1 MTPRLNA
8 ARLVLQDAAQSTMKM
23 NKPMKTKQLVA
34 SAFCAVLL
42 TGCAGSVALGGDPK
56 LQVLDAAELPAPERG
71 DITGGAQPYYVGPY
85 DKLIV
90 DVFAIEELA
99 AREIQVDASGRM
111 SFPLAGVLDVSGKTP
126 AEIEQ
131 ELAARLRQAYVRD
144 PQVTVNLKETVSR
157 VVTVEGQVRKPG
169 LYPVV
174 GRMTLMRAIARAEGT
189 DEFTRLDDV
198 VIFRTVAGQRYAAL
212 YNLDAIRHGAY
223 PDPDIY
229 ANDVVMVGDSRSR
242 RLFKDVLAIL
252 PAMVTPIVIGL
263 DRLTN

>member
-1 MTPRLNA
+1 MNTMKLN
-8 ARLVLQDAAQSTMKM
+8 RLVGAWCLAA
-23 NKPMKTKQLVA
+23 
-34 SAFCAVLL
+34 LL
-42 TGCAGSVALGGDPK
+42 SGCASTVELGGDPK
-56 LQVLDAAELPAPERG
+56 LSVLDASELPAPQRA

-90 DVFAIEELA
+90 DVFAIEDLA

-189 DEFTRLDDV
+189 DEFSNLDDV
-198 VIFRTVAGQRYAAL
+198 VIFRTVEGQRYAAL

-223 PDPDIY
+223 ADPDIY

-242 RLFKDVLAIL
+242 RLFKDVLAVM
-252 PAMVTPIVIGL
+252 PALLTPLVIGI

>member
-1 MTPRLNA
+1 
-8 ARLVLQDAAQSTMKM
+8 MKM
-23 NKPMKTKQLVA
+23 RHLAA
-34 SAFCAVLL
+34 SLCLAVLL
-42 TGCAGSVALGGDPK
+42 TGCAESVQLGGDPQ
-56 LQVLDAAELPAPERG
+56 LSVLDATELPAPQRA

-90 DVFAIEELA
+90 DVFAIDELA

-126 AEIEQ
+126 AEIE
-131 ELAARLRQAYVRD
+131 EALAVRLRQAYVRD

-189 DEFTRLDDV
+189 DEFTKLDDV
-198 VIFRTVAGQRYAAL
+198 VIFRTVEGQRYAAL

-242 RLFKDVLAIL
+242 RMFKDILAIL
-252 PAMVTPIVIGL
+252 PAMVTPIIIGL
-263 DRLTN
+263 DRLTK

>member
-1 MTPRLNA
+1 
-8 ARLVLQDAAQSTMKM
+8 
-23 NKPMKTKQLVA
+23 
-34 SAFCAVLL
+34 
-42 TGCAGSVALGGDPK
+42 
-56 LQVLDAAELPAPERG
+56 
-71 DITGGAQPYYVGPY
+71 
-85 DKLIV
+85 
-90 DVFAIEELA
+90 
-99 AREIQVDASGRM
+99 M

-189 DEFTRLDDV
+189 DEFSNLDDV
-198 VIFRTVAGQRYAAL
+198 VIFRTVEGQRYAAL

-223 PDPDIY
+223 ADPDIY

-242 RLFKDVLAIL
+242 RLFKDVLAVM
-252 PAMVTPIVIGL
+252 PALLTPIIIGI

>member
-1 MTPRLNA
+1 MNTMKLK
-8 ARLVLQDAAQSTMKM
+8 RLVGSLCLAA
-23 NKPMKTKQLVA
+23 
-34 SAFCAVLL
+34 LL
-42 TGCAGSVALGGDPK
+42 SGCASTVELGGDPK
-56 LQVLDAAELPAPERG
+56 LTVLDASELPAPQRA
-71 DITGGAQPYYVGPY
+71 DLTGGTQPYFVGPY

-90 DVFAIEELA
+90 DVYAIQDLA

-189 DEFTRLDDV
+189 DEFSNLDDV
-198 VIFRTVAGQRYAAL
+198 VIFRTVEGQRYAAL

-223 PDPDIY
+223 ADPDIY

-242 RLFKDVLAIL
+242 RLFKDVLAVMPGL
-252 PAMVTPIVIGL
+252 LTPIVIGI